1 MLSVQSNRGR
11 ALEDLVER
19 AFDNDP
25 GSKMFHQNNKTVIL
39 RDGTAFYQK
48 GKGAPVDFVG
58 TVRGI
63 PAAVEC
69 KETSSSRL
77 SLAESRFPEKEKK
90 ALEEFERAEGRSFI
104 VVAFWKEDLL
114 AVFTV
119 DALRNRKSLSPK
131 EAAFTLPVSQAM
143 LLPQKI
149 WTASAILRNEG
160 EECLC
165 RTTGSPWASKPTAAS
180 RT

>member
-19 AFDNDP
+19 AFDSDP
-25 GSKMFHQNNKTVIL
+25 GSKMFLQNNKLVIL
-39 RDGTAFYQK
+39 RDGTAFRPK

-58 TVRGI
+58 AMRGVPVAI
-63 PAAVEC
+63 EC

-77 SLAESRFPEKEKK
+77 PLTESRFPEREKA
-90 ALEEFERAEGRSFI
+90 ALEEFEKAGGRSFI

-119 DALRNRKSLSPK
+119 DALRGRKSLPPK
-131 EAAFTLPVSQAM
+131 EAAFTLPASQAM

-149 WTASAILRNEG
+149 WVS
-160 EECLC
+160 
-165 RTTGSPWASKPTAAS
+165 TGQPPLTEVRGMIW
-180 RT
+180 RV